1 MEQALK
7 FEEEFSIRC
16 FLHETRLPRATAKRS
31 SIYYYSK
38 DAEDEEEEG
47 EENGRRSKRR
57 RRCIREESWRNN
69 LTSSLYS
76 LYSFPSTARTLL
88 TTISSRNV
96 IHLSS
101 NKERKERLLLLSLSK
116 STIILLFYFS
126 FSFFL
131 FPFFART
138 LPQSRS
144 NLYTGDCQKQGK
156 HATRGSRLN

>member
-76 LYSFPSTARTLL
+76 LYSFPSTARTLFRREML
-88 TTISSRNV
+88 YICHPTKSEKNDYYYYYHYRN
-96 IHLSS
+96 
-101 NKERKERLLLLSLSK
+101 RRLFFFF
-116 STIILLFYFS
+116 IFHF
-126 FSFFL
+126 FFFFFL
-131 FPFFART
+131 F
-138 LPQSRS
+138 SRVPCPKV
-144 NLYTGDCQKQGK
+144 DQIC
-156 HATRGSRLN
+156 TRAIAKSKANTPRAGRD